1 MTVTALSATPVA
13 QIQGRG
19 NFRLL
24 LKQTQAQQL
33 SLHQE
38 MEALIEQSKVR
49 GSPLYLQ
56 RHTKP
61 NATWMLRWR
70 LVEGGKH
77 HHVLWPEIQPLL
89 DSLPMAIR
97 KYCEEIN
104 QRATELNTLDII
116 LEYTAKWCGILLE
129 GGSARKG
136 KKRMGKKPSGFYE
149 T

>member
-1 MTVTALSATPVA
+1 MTVTALTATPVA
-13 QIQGRG
+13 QIKGRG

-24 LKQTQAQQL
+24 LKQAQAQQV

-38 MEALIEQSKVR
+38 MEALIERSKVR

-61 NATWMLRWR
+61 NETWMLRWR
-70 LVEGGKH
+70 MVEGGKH
-77 HHVLWPEIQPLL
+77 YHVLWPELQPLL
-89 DSLPMAIR
+89 ESLPIAIR
-97 KYCEEIN
+97 KHCDEIN

-116 LEYTAKWCGILLE
+116 LEHTAKWCGILLE

-136 KKRMGKKPSGFYE
+136 KRMEKKPPGYYE

>member
-1 MTVTALSATPVA
+1 MAITTLSVTPVA
-13 QIQGRG
+13 QIKGRG
-19 NFRLL
+19 YFRSM
-24 LKQTQAQQL
+24 LKQVEAQQL

-61 NATWMLRWR
+61 NKTWMLRWR
-70 LVEGGKH
+70 MVQGGKH
-77 HHVLWPEIQPLL
+77 HHVLWPDLQPLL

-97 KYCEEIN
+97 KHCEEIN
-104 QRATELNTLDII
+104 QRAKELNTLDII
-116 LEYTAKWCGILLE
+116 LEHTAKWCGILLE

-136 KKRMGKKPSGFYE
+136 KRMEKKPPGYYE